1 MNSEDNP
8 NIVKR
13 FLNWFFPK
21 KLYDPFDK
29 KNYEPEPKYI
39 KKDNNECSEKKELEE
54 RLKKLRMII
63 KKNKSVENSE
73 DEIDL
78 T

>member
-8 NIVKR
+8 NIIKR

-29 KNYEPEPKYI
+29 KSHEPEPKYI
-39 KKDNNECSEKKELEE
+39 KQNNNECSEKKQLGE
-54 RLKKLRMII
+54 RLEKLKMII
-63 KKNKSVENSE
+63 KKNKSVESSE